1 MEPFRNK
8 SQEGVHTYEGTPHEF
23 FDGLKDRLL
32 RDATLVKRE
41 VDQALENYSGS
52 EEDANQFY
60 ELLMQHRKSEYLVN
74 EQTRVNFMLMKS
86 GLDSAQ

>member
-1 MEPFRNK
+1 MN
-8 SQEGVHTYEGTPHEF
+8 F

>member
-1 MEPFRNK
+1 MN
-8 SQEGVHTYEGTPHEF
+8 F

-74 EQTRVNFMLMKS
+74 EQNLPRYVRCCTKQGNTY
-86 GLDSAQ
+86 A